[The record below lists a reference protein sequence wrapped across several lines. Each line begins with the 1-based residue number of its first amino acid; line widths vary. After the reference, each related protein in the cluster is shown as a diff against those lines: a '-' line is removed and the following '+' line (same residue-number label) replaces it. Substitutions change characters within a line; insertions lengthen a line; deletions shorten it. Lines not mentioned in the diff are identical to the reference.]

1 MKVKDKGPRT
11 RSERSRPAVAPLR
24 AATGSRPSR
33 PALSPSSLFGGL
45 ADAVADGIL
54 TIDDK
59 GKIQGC
65 NTSAGLL
72 FGYRVRD
79 VVGKPIDLLFPRPK
93 GNDTGKSI
101 HQFLARRGPSA
112 GVYRCDANGRRKD
125 GTLVPLVLSLGRSMA
140 EKRRLVTA
148 VIHDPAM
155 DARPDRRTNADGIR
169 PLGDRRALSRAAEE
183 RRNFEDRLRLAATVI
198 ETANEAVVIADSQ
211 FNVTSVNPAFTEI
224 TGYGAEDVIGKQ
236 PPFLEVLKAD
246 PVNHAKMRKAIQRLG
261 HWEGEIWN
269 KRKNGDDYAE
279 RLSISSI
286 NDDDGRVRQYAALIG
301 DITKRKQDEERIRY
315 QANFDSLTGLPN
327 RTLFVDR
334 LTQALVAM
342 GRKGKKLALMFI
354 DLDGFKLVND
364 TMGHDIGDLLLKEAA
379 VRLSACVRSGDTVAR
394 LGGDEFTVI
403 MPDLADP
410 RNAPMVAQ
418 RALDSLAKPF
428 ILEGQE
434 AFVSGSIGITIFP
447 DDAADSNELLRNADA
462 AMYRAKERG
471 KANYQFF
478 TADLNEE
485 VRQRLIL
492 RNNLVKAIERNEL
505 TLHFQPKIELKT
517 RKITGLEALMRW
529 NNAELGSVPP
539 SRFIPVLEE
548 TGMALEFGRWI
559 VQAALDQYKAVVA
572 AGLPP
577 LRIAINLT
585 TRQLREPRFVALIE
599 RALSDNKLSPES
611 LEIEVTEMMLMS
623 DASRNVT
630 ALGKLHDLGI
640 HIAMDDFGTGYSSL
654 VYLKRY
660 PIDTIK
666 IDRSFI
672 ANIAK
677 DPDDAE
683 VVRAIIGM
691 GQSLRRRVAA
701 EGVETEEQLDLLTAY
716 ACDEAQ
722 GYVIAPPLADD
733 DLIKYLK
740 KNIT

>member
-1 MKVKDKGPRT
+1 
-11 RSERSRPAVAPLR
+11 
-24 AATGSRPSR
+24 
-33 PALSPSSLFGGL
+33 
-45 ADAVADGIL
+45 
-54 TIDDK
+54 
-59 GKIQGC
+59 
-65 NTSAGLL
+65 
-72 FGYRVRD
+72 
-79 VVGKPIDLLFPRPK
+79 
-93 GNDTGKSI
+93 
-101 HQFLARRGPSA
+101 
-112 GVYRCDANGRRKD
+112 
-125 GTLVPLVLSLGRSMA
+125 
-140 EKRRLVTA
+140 
-148 VIHDPAM
+148 
-155 DARPDRRTNADGIR
+155 
-169 PLGDRRALSRAAEE
+169 
-183 RRNFEDRLRLAATVI
+183 
-198 ETANEAVVIADSQ
+198 VVIADSQ
-211 FNVTSVNPAFTEI
+211 FNVTSVNPAFTDI
-224 TGYGAEDVIGKQ
+224 TGYSAEDVIGKQ

-279 RLSISSI
+279 SLSISSI

-301 DITKRKQDEERIRY
+301 DITKRKQDEEHIRY

-418 RALDSLAKPF
+418 RTLDSLAKPF
-428 ILEGQE
+428 VLEGQE

-447 DDAADSNELLRNADA
+447 DDAGDANELLRKADA

-492 RNNLVKAIERNEL
+492 RNNLVKAIERNEMS
-505 TLHFQPKIELKT
+505 LHFQPKIELKT
-517 RKITGLEALMRW
+517 RKISGLEALMRW

-548 TGMALEFGRWI
+548 SGMALEFGRWV
-559 VQAALDQYKAVVA
+559 VQSALDQFKAIVA
-572 AGLPP
+572 SGLPP

-585 TRQLREPRFVALIE
+585 TRQLREPRFVSFIE
-599 RALSDNKLSPES
+599 RALSDNNLSPDC

-623 DASRNVT
+623 DSSRNVT

-640 HIAMDDFGTGYSSL
+640 RIAMDDFGTGYSSL

-672 ANIAK
+672 ANITK
-677 DPDDAE
+677 DPSDAE

-701 EGVETEEQLDLLTAY
+701 EGVETEEQLVLLSEY

-722 GYVIAPPLADD
+722 GYAITPPLSGE

-740 KNIT
+740 KQG